1 MIAIIDN
8 YDSFVFN
15 IARYFRE
22 IGEAIEVIRNDAITV
37 SELVQLR
44 PRAVVISPGPCTP
57 TEAGISTAV
66 VRELSGC
73 VPILGICLGHQC
85 IGSVF
90 GGRVVR
96 ARRPM
101 HGRASHAAHDG
112 QGLFKDLPCPLSVGR
127 YHSLVV
133 EFDELYPS
141 PLMVTARSD
150 EGEIMA
156 LAHCHQPTYGV
167 QFHPESILTQQGHV
181 LLSNFL
187 RIAEASCVPG
197 SKTMS

>member
-1 MIAIIDN
+1 MIVIIDN

-15 IARYFRE
+15 IARYFRKL
-22 IGEAIEVIRNDAITV
+22 GEATEVIRNDALTV
-37 SELVQLR
+37 SDLVGLK

-57 TEAGISTAV
+57 LEAGISTAI
-66 VRELSGC
+66 VRELSGRLP
-73 VPILGICLGHQC
+73 VLGICLGHQC

-101 HGRASHAAHDG
+101 HGRSSHIAHDG
-112 QGLFKDLPCPLSVGR
+112 RGLFTGLSSPLCVGR

-133 EFDELYPS
+133 ELDETCARHLK
-141 PLMVTARSD
+141 VTARSE

-156 LAHCHQPTYGV
+156 LAHRYQLTYGV
-167 QFHPESILTQQGHV
+167 QFHPESILTQQGHL

-187 RIAEASCVPG
+187 RIAETSFA
-197 SKTMS
+197 

>member
-22 IGEAIEVIRNDAITV
+22 LGEAVEVIRNDAITT
-37 SELVQLR
+37 SDLIRLK

-57 TEAGISTAV
+57 IEAGISTAIV
-66 VRELSGC
+66 HDLSGRI
-73 VPILGICLGHQC
+73 PILGICLGHQC

-101 HGRASHAAHDG
+101 HGRASRITHDG
-112 QGLFKDLPCPLSVGR
+112 RGLFEELPSPLRVGR

-133 EFDELYPS
+133 EFDELCSS
-141 PLMVTARSD
+141 PLLVAARSE

-156 LAHCHQPTYGV
+156 LCHRYQPTYGV
-167 QFHPESILTQQGHV
+167 QFHPESVLTQQGHR
-181 LLSNFL
+181 LLRNFL
-187 RIAEASCVPG
+187 RLSFGCNIDP
-197 SKTMS
+197 

>member
-15 IARYFRE
+15 IARYFQE
-22 IGEAIEVIRNDAITV
+22 LGEETEVIRNDASSV
-37 SELVQLR
+37 SDLVRLK
-44 PRAVVISPGPCTP
+44 PRAVVVSPGPCTP

-66 VRELSGC
+66 VRELSGH

-90 GGRVVR
+90 GGRVAR

-101 HGRASHAAHDG
+101 HGQASRVTHDG
-112 QGLFKDLPCPLSVGR
+112 NGLFKALPSPLCVGR

-133 EFDELYPS
+133 ELDHAS
-141 PLMVTARSD
+141 RSTLMVTARTD
-150 EGEIMA
+150 DGEIMA
-156 LAHCHQPTYGV
+156 LAHRHQPTYGV
-167 QFHPESILTQQGHV
+167 QFHPESILTQYGHAIF
-181 LLSNFL
+181 LNFL
-187 RIAEASCVPG
+187 RLAEISCV
-197 SKTMS
+197 

>member
-22 IGEAIEVIRNDAITV
+22 LGESTEVIRNDAIGV
-37 SELVQLR
+37 GDLIRLK

-57 TEAGISTAV
+57 VEAGISMAIV
-66 VRELSGC
+66 HELSGR

-101 HGRASHAAHDG
+101 HGRAAHITHDG
-112 QGLFKDLPCPLSVGR
+112 QGLFEGLPSTLCVGR

-133 EFDELYPS
+133 EFDEVCPS
-141 PLMVTARSD
+141 PLVVAARSE
-150 EGEIMA
+150 EGEVMA
-156 LAHCHQPTYGV
+156 FAHRYQPTYGV
-167 QFHPESILTQQGHV
+167 QFHPESILTQQGHQ
-181 LLSNFL
+181 LLTNFL
-187 RIAEASCVPG
+187 RLVDASR
-197 SKTMS
+197 M